1 MTLLM
6 LVGHSRSNWTLWCLL
21 NDLHSFNSL
30 TSNSSER
37 NCLCICRHLY
47 TYIHSYHTKKR
58 IPLHTISVF
67 VCGRAFLKMNGMRG
81 ERGTESVS
89 VYVCLLVVVVNEM
102 YLFHLIFFWI
112 VFLKFSLC
120 FLLYH
125 MFVISFV
132 HGICPFCTYSDTYKD
147 THTPLTHIYIFNDFG
162 WVQIRFFLFHLLLIC
177 NLLSAL
183 CCLFVSFWL
192 FLCQPFQEVCS

>member
-1 MTLLM
+1 MCVFVCWTFGHVLYKHVTLLM

-30 TSNSSER
+30 TPNQPIGTELFVYFSR
-37 NCLCICRHLY
+37 L
-47 TYIHSYHTKKR
+47 IH
-58 IPLHTISVF
+58 LHTLVSCCETHSVTHYKCVW
-67 VCGRAFLKMNGMRG
+67 VCGRAFLKMNGMR
-81 ERGTESVS
+81 EREAESVS

-112 VFLKFSLC
+112 AFLKFSLC

-132 HGICPFCTYSDTYKD
+132 HGTCPFCTYSDTNTA
-147 THTPLTHIYIFNDFG
+147 THTLTHIYLTTLGGYKLDF
-162 WVQIRFFLFHLLLIC
+162 
-177 NLLSAL
+177 
-183 CCLFVSFWL
+183 FVSFIIDL
-192 FLCQPFQEVCS
+192 

>member
-1 MTLLM
+1 
-6 LVGHSRSNWTLWCLL
+6 
-21 NDLHSFNSL
+21 
-30 TSNSSER
+30 
-37 NCLCICRHLY
+37 
-47 TYIHSYHTKKR
+47 
-58 IPLHTISVF
+58 
-67 VCGRAFLKMNGMRG
+67 MRG
-81 ERGTESVS
+81 ERATESVS

-132 HGICPFCTYSDTYKD
+132 HGICPFCTYSGTYKD

-162 WVQIRFFLFHLLLIC
+162 WVQIRFFCFIYYWFVIYCRLCVVCSSPFGCSFVSHFKKCVASL
-177 NLLSAL
+177 NYNYLSA
-183 CCLFVSFWL
+183 FIHRHFFRWDI
-192 FLCQPFQEVCS
+192 PHTNTHINI